1 MATLPDSSI
10 AAADLADA
18 PVHGAPAVQTDGHYQ
33 TVIHELS
40 QRLVRAQKPIR
51 VLDAVQWDDS
61 IREQFFASR
70 CAKLPHLDADY
81 YHRHRPLRFN
91 LDHKRQ
97 ELHALERDVMR
108 QLGQLNPMGAWL
120 RRQCRE
126 YLLVVEML
134 AARGTPHFSQLS
146 QELYGASSDVFHAG
160 DPTVAELADKLQVV
174 LQQLIVQSP
183 AINAPEK
190 SFDAAEGVHWL
201 NQRLRKQFPG
211 CGVRARISDGI
222 VADAAAGSD
231 TIKLRADASFSLTDL
246 RILEAHEGWVHVG
259 TSLNGARQPVCT
271 FLAKGPP
278 SATITQEGLA
288 VMTETLSM
296 NSTPFRLSRLTRRVQ
311 AVARAEDGADLI
323 ELYRYL
329 IEQGESADD
338 AWQLCHRV
346 FRGSRADAGPFT
358 KDLSYIKGFVLV
370 FNYLRLCIMRGS
382 PERFHLLFCGKT
394 TIDDMKTIADLVA
407 DGTIAPPR
415 YLPPLFEDLNGL
427 SACLSFTRFASAL
440 DFTQLE
446 RDYSSVF

>member
-1 MATLPDSSI
+1 MAI
-10 AAADLADA
+10 DA
-18 PVHGAPAVQTDGHYQ
+18 EQRDDATAVDAQAPAVRAPDSHYHA
-33 TVIHELS
+33 VIHTLS

-51 VLDAVQWDDS
+51 VLDAVQWDES
-61 IREQFFASR
+61 IKTQFFAAR
-70 CAKLPHLDADY
+70 CAKLPLLDADY
-81 YHRHRPLRFN
+81 YQRHRPLRFTI
-91 LDHKRQ
+91 DHKRE
-97 ELHALERDVMR
+97 ELHALERDIMR
-108 QLGQLNPMGAWL
+108 SLGQLNPVGAWL

-160 DPTVAELADKLQVV
+160 DPTVAELADKLQFV

-183 AINAPEK
+183 VINAPEK
-190 SFDAAEGVHWL
+190 SYSAADSVKWL
-201 NQRLRKQFPG
+201 NQRLRRQFPG
-211 CGVRARISDGI
+211 CGVRARLDDGI

-231 TIKLRADASFSLTDL
+231 TIKLRADANFSLADL
-246 RILEAHEGWVHVG
+246 RMLEAHEGWVHVG

-296 NSTPFRLSRLTRRVQ
+296 NSTPFRLAQLTRRVQ
-311 AVARAEDGADLI
+311 AVARAEAGADLV

-338 AWQLCHRV
+338 AWQLCARV

-394 TIDDMKTIADLVA
+394 TIDDMKTIAELVA
-407 DGTIAPPR
+407 DGIIAPPQ

-440 DFTQLE
+440 DFSQLE
-446 RDYSSVF
+446 RDYSTLF

>member
-1 MATLPDSSI
+1 MVAAEAAVGLTPDN
-10 AAADLADA
+10 
-18 PVHGAPAVQTDGHYQ
+18 HYH
-33 TVIHELS
+33 TVIRELS

-51 VLDAVQWDDS
+51 ILDAVQWDDS
-61 IREQFFASR
+61 IKARFLAAR

-81 YHRHRPLRFN
+81 YRHQRPLRFN
-91 LDHKRQ
+91 IEHKRE
-97 ELHALERDVMR
+97 ELHALERDIMR
-108 QLGQLNPMGAWL
+108 QLGQLNPVGAWL

-126 YLLVVEML
+126 YQLVVEML

-160 DPTVAELADKLQVV
+160 DPTVAELADKLQFV

-183 AINAPEK
+183 VINAPEK
-190 SFDAAEGVHWL
+190 SLDATEGVRWL

-211 CGVRARISDGI
+211 CGVRARLSDGI

-231 TIKLRADASFSLTDL
+231 TIKLRADAHFSLTDL

-296 NSTPFRLSRLTRRVQ
+296 NSTPFRLARLTRRVQ
-311 AVARAEDGADLI
+311 AVARAEAGADLV

-338 AWQLCHRV
+338 AWQLCYRV

-370 FNYLRLCIMRGS
+370 FNYLRLCIMRGT

-394 TIDDMKTIADLVA
+394 TIDDMKTIAELVA
-407 DGTIAPPR
+407 DGAIAPPR

-440 DFTQLE
+440 DFSQLE
-446 RDYSSVF
+446 RDYSTLF

>member
-1 MATLPDSSI
+1 MA
-10 AAADLADA
+10 A
-18 PVHGAPAVQTDGHYQ
+18 PTDGAAPTEAVTAATPVSQGDDHYHA
-33 TVIHELS
+33 VIRELS

-51 VLDAVQWDDS
+51 ILDAVQWDDS
-61 IREQFFASR
+61 VRERFFAAR
-70 CAKLPHLDADY
+70 CAKLPQLDADHY
-81 YHRHRPLRFN
+81 RRQRPLRFDI
-91 LDHKRQ
+91 DHKRA

-108 QLGQLNPMGAWL
+108 QLGQLNPVGAWL

-134 AARGTPHFSQLS
+134 AARGTPHFSRLS

-160 DPTVAELADKLQVV
+160 DPTVAELAEKLQFV

-183 AINAPEK
+183 AINAPDK
-190 SFDAAEGVHWL
+190 SLDAADGVKWL

-211 CGVRARISDGI
+211 CGVRARIDDGI

-231 TIKLRADASFSLTDL
+231 TIKLRADASFSLSDL
-246 RILEAHEGWVHVG
+246 RVLEAHEGWVHVG